1 MSPTGAFSCLKDT
14 VFRWGGPTCPP
25 ALLSGFS
32 SSSAADKALASVQ
45 LFSSCVYLNFSPLC
59 TSHMH
64 NEYSARKTG
73 SIVEQ
78 MCRNGNKTIRFP
90 LRCGCGILSDC
101 VGFGG
106 YNWKWL
112 LLLVIL
118 SPHSLNL
125 NGTTYKIYLDFNRRR
140 IVITTRNKSNCN
152 LKEVLFCFLTN
163 RFYHVH
169 QIVHIIS
176 VWWSV

>member
-1 MSPTGAFSCLKDT
+1 MKCGVTSDKPDSEGPPLSGGRVGENAGHNRQSSLRESGWRQRHNRRAGRSNATLLFWLSPHHTGLCAGVRHTPASWCRWRVSIKVEKELPVTSSSMSPTGAFSCLKDT

-45 LFSSCVYLNFSPLC
+45 LFSSCVYLNFPPLC

-78 MCRNGNKTIRFP
+78 ICRNGK
-90 LRCGCGILSDC
+90 
-101 VGFGG
+101 
-106 YNWKWL
+106 
-112 LLLVIL
+112 
-118 SPHSLNL
+118 
-125 NGTTYKIYLDFNRRR
+125 
-140 IVITTRNKSNCN
+140 
-152 LKEVLFCFLTN
+152 
-163 RFYHVH
+163 
-169 QIVHIIS
+169 
-176 VWWSV
+176 